1 MHFGKIIYLC
11 SRICIEAVS
20 CIAAD
25 SYNLLLFIQME
36 RREFIK
42 KAALAGMALGVAP
55 TMLANMAAEET
66 LIEPLIPNREE
77 KGSKMKL
84 SFYPYFLN
92 LRHTFTVSGF
102 SRNSTP
108 TVQLSIE
115 YEGYTGYGEASLPPY
130 LGYTIDGTMAF
141 LRKVDLDQFSS
152 PFLLEDILTYVD
164 SIDPGESP
172 AKAAIDIALHDLIGQ
187 LLGQPWYKIYGLNPD
202 KTPSTSFT
210 IGIDTPE
217 VVRQKTLECAE
228 QFNVLKIKV
237 GRDTDREMVE
247 AIRSV
252 TDLPLVVDANQGWT
266 DRQQALDML
275 FWLHERGVQMAE
287 QPMPKTQIDDIAW
300 LTERSPMP
308 IFADESCQRLSDIK
322 SLKGVFSGI
331 NIKLMKCTGMRE
343 AWKMISYAR
352 AEGMKVMIGCMTET
366 SCAVTAAAQFSPLV
380 DFADLDG
387 NLLISNDLYEGV
399 TLSNGRLI
407 LPDRPGLG
415 LIKK

>member
-1 MHFGKIIYLC
+1 M
-11 SRICIEAVS
+11 
-20 CIAAD
+20 
-25 SYNLLLFIQME
+25 
-36 RREFIK
+36 
-42 KAALAGMALGVAP
+42 AGVALGVAP
-55 TMLANMAAEET
+55 TILTNMTAEET
-66 LIEPLIPNREE
+66 LIEPLIPLREE
-77 KGSKMKL
+77 KGAKMKL
-84 SFYPYFLN
+84 SFYPYNLT

-102 SRNSTP
+102 SRNTTP

-115 YEGYTGYGEASLPPY
+115 YEGHTGYGEASLPPY
-130 LGYTIDGTMAF
+130 LGYTVEGTMAF

-164 SIDPGESP
+164 AIDPGESP
-172 AKAAIDIALHDLIGQ
+172 AKAAVDIALHDLVGQ

-228 QFNVLKIKV
+228 RFNVLKIKV

-366 SCAVTAAAQFSPLV
+366 SCAVTAAVQFSPLV

-399 TLSNGRLI
+399 TLSKGRLI
-407 LPDRPGLG
+407 LPNRPGLG